1 MAYLLVRVIH
11 MEQFKINKFP
21 RLDKTAFSVH
31 SLTDDFSDREY
42 WLSRSPEERLAHVE
56 MLRVLNYGDL
66 ASSRLSRFF
75 EIAELS

>member
-1 MAYLLVRVIH
+1 
-11 MEQFKINKFP
+11 MEQNKYEQLP

-31 SLTDDFSDREY
+31 SLTDDPGDKEY

-56 MLRVLNYGDL
+56 MLRKLNYGDS